1 MMDWDD
7 LRYFLAAFRQ
17 RTMAGAARELGCEH
31 TTVGRRIAALEGA
44 LETSLFT
51 RTPEGLVPTQ
61 AAIELA
67 PLAEKTARAI
77 AEISSVAAQRDT
89 RLAGIVRL
97 TTPDAFAGFVIKR
110 LVELRERHPNVVV
123 DVLSDNRILDVARG
137 EADLALRFAP
147 TPQNDLVTRK
157 LSEVN
162 GAIYASSGYVARRG
176 AAVESLAGH
185 DVVGYHDSLA
195 NVPGARWLAR
205 HGEGA
210 TVVLRGNSLLAVLS
224 AAAEG
229 LGLAVLPC
237 WLAEPDRRLQRFS
250 APGLTSGSLY
260 LVAHP
265 DVAKITRVRTV
276 MDFLVDVVQ
285 RDRALLVG
293 STG

>member
-7 LRYFLAAFRQ
+7 LRYFLAAFRH

-31 TTVGRRIAALEGA
+31 TTVGRRIAALESA
-44 LETSLFT
+44 LATSLFT

-61 AAIELA
+61 VAIDLA

-89 RLAGIVRL
+89 RLAGVVRL
-97 TTPDAFAGFVIKR
+97 TTPEAFAGFVIKR
-110 LVELRERHPNVVV
+110 LVELRQQYPEVVV
-123 DVLSDNRILDVARG
+123 EVLSDNRVLDVARG
-137 EADLALRFAP
+137 EADVALRFAP
-147 TPQNDLVTRK
+147 TTQNDLVARK

-162 GAIYASSGYVARRG
+162 GAIYASPSYIARRG
-176 AAVESLAGH
+176 AAVEPLAGH
-185 DVVGYHDSLA
+185 DVVGYDESLA

-205 HGEGA
+205 HGDGA
-210 TVVLRGNSLLAVLS
+210 TVVFRGNSLLSVLT

-237 WLAEPDRRLQRFS
+237 WLADPDPRLQRLS

-260 LVAHP
+260 LVTHP
-265 DVAKITRVRTV
+265 DVAKIARVRTV
-276 MDFLVDVVQ
+276 LDFLVDVIQ

-293 STG
+293 

>member
-7 LRYFLAAFRQ
+7 LRYFLAAYRH

-31 TTVGRRIAALEGA
+31 TTVGRRIAALETA
-44 LETSLFT
+44 LATSLFT
-51 RTPEGLVPTQ
+51 RRPEGLVPTE
-61 AAIELA
+61 AANDLA

-89 RLAGIVRL
+89 RLAGVVRL

-110 LVELRERHPNVVV
+110 LVELRERCPEVVV
-123 DVLSDNRILDVARG
+123 DVLSDNRVLDIARG

-147 TPQNDLVTRK
+147 TTQNDLVTRR

-162 GAIYASSGYVARRG
+162 GAIYASPTYIARRG
-176 AAVESLAGH
+176 GSVDSLAGH
-185 DVVGYHDSLA
+185 EVVGYEDSLA

-205 HGEGA
+205 HGEEA
-210 TVVLRGNSLLAVLS
+210 TVVLRGNSLLAVLD

-237 WLAEPDRRLQRFS
+237 WLADPDPRLQRLS

-260 LVAHP
+260 LVVHP
-265 DVAKITRVRTV
+265 DVAKIARVRTV
-276 MDFLVDVVQ
+276 MDFLVDVVR
-285 RDRALLVG
+285 RDRGLLVG
-293 STG
+293 LN